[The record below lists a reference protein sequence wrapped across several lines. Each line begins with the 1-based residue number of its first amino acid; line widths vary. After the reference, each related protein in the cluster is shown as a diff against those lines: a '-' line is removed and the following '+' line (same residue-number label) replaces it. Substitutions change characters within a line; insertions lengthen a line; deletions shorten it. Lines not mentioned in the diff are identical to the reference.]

1 MDYIK
6 LVLDLVSLPPSLTL
20 ILKWLVG
27 LVLIDRLLEMLTKNK
42 FSLEKIVK
50 GTLIGVCKNLQ
61 HREGVEPLKI
71 NRKIRKFFAYTFCGS
86 MGYGCVVFSAL
97 LIWSLVMMILTKGT
111 LPLDKEFKVWG
122 IILIL
127 GLCAR
132 FAYVETR
139 AAYKNAKSI

>member
-61 HREGVEPLKI
+61 LRDGIEPLKI
-71 NRKIRKFFAYTFCGS
+71 KREIKKFFAYIFCGL
-86 MGYGCVVFSAL
+86 MAYGCIIFLAL
-97 LIWSLVMMILTKGT
+97 LIWSLVMMILTKDT

-122 IILIL
+122 IILML

-132 FAYVETR
+132 FAYIETR
-139 AAYKNAKSI
+139 VAYKNAKSI